1 MGASPDDDSTA
12 AAQQRVGRTLRQK
25 WRLDKLLGI
34 GGMAAVYAATH
45 RNGNRAAVKILHEEL
60 ASIPEIR
67 TRFLRE
73 GYVANTVAHAG
84 SVRVIDDDTD
94 EDGTTYL
101 VMDLLEG
108 ETLAERWERRGKRL
122 FAAEV
127 CTIADHLLE
136 VLAVAHEKSIVHR
149 DVKPENIF
157 LTNDNKTKLLDFG
170 FARVT
175 DAAQQ
180 VSAQTGV
187 RLTLGTPAF
196 MPPEQAAGRWADVDP
211 RSDLW
216 ALGATMF
223 TALSGQYVH
232 EGRTVS
238 DVLIAAATKPARSLR
253 SVAPHLPPAVVAVV
267 ERALAFDKP
276 MRWPDARAMQ
286 KAVREAG
293 QAAARPSKPAIDEGS
308 DERTLIVD
316 ERTIMVTDE
325 PTIPAV
331 RARTAPTAPSAPA
344 VAPRVAPR
352 STAPRPPAPRPAS
365 AAPPPMRPAAGSSPA
380 ASRAASQP
388 APPRVQPPSAPPP
401 RPRPAVQV
409 DDDNADTVSET
420 MLAVMVDTSGAPLA
434 GVPRISD
441 PGPPPSQRDLPP
453 ESAPGSAGA
462 RVIVETTPYS
472 APSSSP
478 SAPLVQEPQLPRG
491 FRAPA
496 PSSPFWGQS
505 GSGTSPAPTPDQLR
519 DALPPMRAQQK
530 TLPAIGGRAQTDAAG
545 SNRPMIFI
553 AGAAGF
559 LFILFAGMIVFLFL
573 R

>member
-1 MGASPDDDSTA
+1 MGASTDDDSTA
-12 AAQQRVGRTLRQK
+12 AARERVGRTLRQK
-25 WRLDKLLGI
+25 WRLDRLIGV

-45 RNGNRAAVKILHEEL
+45 RNGNRAAVKILHDEL
-60 ASIPEIR
+60 SGVTEIR

-127 CTIADHLLE
+127 CAMADALLD
-136 VLAVAHEKSIVHR
+136 VLAAAHEKSIVHR

-157 LTNDNKTKLLDFG
+157 LTKDNKTKLLDFG
-170 FARVT
+170 FARVM

-223 TALSGQYVH
+223 TALSGHYVH
-232 EGRTVS
+232 EGKTIS

-286 KAVREAG
+286 KAVREA
-293 QAAARPSKPAIDEGS
+293 AKSAPRPSKPAMDDEGS
-308 DERTLIVD
+308 DERTLIAD
-316 ERTIMVTDE
+316 PRTIVARDE
-325 PTIPAV
+325 PTIPD
-331 RARTAPTAPSAPA
+331 AR
-344 VAPRVAPR
+344 VVPR
-352 STAPRPPAPRPAS
+352 SPPRPAPPAPVR
-365 AAPPPMRPAAGSSPA
+365 
-380 ASRAASQP
+380 
-388 APPRVQPPSAPPP
+388 
-401 RPRPAVQV
+401 
-409 DDDNADTVSET
+409 DDEATVSET
-420 MLAVMVDTSGAPLA
+420 MLAVMVDSSGAPLA

-441 PGPPPSQRDLPP
+441 PGPPSYRDLPP

-462 RVIVETTPYS
+462 RVIVETTPF
-472 APSSSP
+472 SSP
-478 SAPLVQEPQLPRG
+478 TPSAESNLPRG
-491 FRAPA
+491 FRPPA

-505 GSGTSPAPTPDQLR
+505 GSGADPAPTVDQLR
-519 DALPPMRAQQK
+519 DALPPMRAQQA
-530 TLPAIGGRAQTDAAG
+530 TLPAIGGRAQTERAG
-545 SNRPMIFI
+545 SNRPMILI

-559 LFILFAGMIVFLFL
+559 LFILFAGMIAFLFL